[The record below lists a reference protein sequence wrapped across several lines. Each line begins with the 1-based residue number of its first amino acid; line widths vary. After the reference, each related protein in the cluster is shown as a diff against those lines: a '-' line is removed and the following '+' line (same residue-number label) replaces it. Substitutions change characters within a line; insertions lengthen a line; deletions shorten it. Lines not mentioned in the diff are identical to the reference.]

1 MGRRG
6 RGARADQRNQAR
18 EREALERRW
27 FLRLKRAPNLEA
39 LVTASENR
47 VEPFHRWIP
56 YRQGFSPGLVLRFL
70 ETGDLSPGPVLDPF
84 SGSGTTA
91 IACARRGDAA
101 IGVEAQASL
110 TRLSGA
116 AFYRGAIPDL
126 PGNLEGGAG
135 NLAPRLIHPVH
146 RAALLCA
153 VAGRLRPDGRVPGG
167 ALRDLAA
174 PLRERFAVIRKD
186 LEQPLAAAGIILQG
200 DARRLPVC
208 GGSVGG
214 ILTSPPYIAR
224 FDYDRITRPLEKIV
238 RSFGALARPDVPK
251 ATPASNPQIRAHRTG
266 QGERRSAKR
275 APAARLHPAVT
286 EAHAALE
293 RSGQGRA
300 AGLCSAYFKDMDLS
314 LQEMVRTLAPKAPLW
329 LVVGGA
335 FLYDVYLPSDL
346 ILAERLEELG
356 LKVEHLLVA
365 RNLAHSGGR
374 RLGDLAYVKP
384 RETLICSRKPAG

>member
-6 RGARADQRNQAR
+6 RGVRADQRNQAR
-18 EREALERRW
+18 ERETLERRW
-27 FLRLKRAPNLEA
+27 FRMVKRAPDLET

-56 YRQGFSPGLVLRFL
+56 YRQGFSPGLILRFL
-70 ETGDLSPGPVLDPF
+70 KTGDLSPGPVLDPF

-91 IACARRGDAA
+91 IACARHGVAA

-116 AFYRGAIPDL
+116 AFYRGAIPEL
-126 PGNLEGGAG
+126 PGDLEGGPE

-153 VAGRLRPDGRVPGG
+153 VAGRLQPDGGVPRG
-167 ALRDLAA
+167 ALRDLAE
-174 PLRERFAVIRKD
+174 PLRDHFEVIRKD
-186 LEQPLAAAGIILQG
+186 LEQPPVAAGIILPG
-200 DARRLPVC
+200 DARRLPVV
-208 GGSVGG
+208 GGCAGG

-224 FDYDRITRPLEKIV
+224 FDYERITRPLEKIV
-238 RSFGALARPDVPK
+238 RRFTGPDIPK
-251 ATPASNPQIRAHRTG
+251 TNRENNPQIRAHRTG
-266 QGERRSAKR
+266 HGERPSAKI
-275 APAARLHPAVT
+275 ATEARLHPAVT

-300 AGLCSAYFKDMDLS
+300 AGLCRAYFKDMDLA
-314 LQEMVRTLAPKAPLW
+314 LQEMVRTLAPQAPLW
-329 LVVGGA
+329 LVVGGS

-346 ILAERLEELG
+346 ILAERLEMLG
-356 LKVEHLLVA
+356 LKIEHLLVA
-365 RNLAHSGGR
+365 RDLAHSGGR
-374 RLGDLAYVKP
+374 RLGDLENIKP

>member
-6 RGARADQRNQAR
+6 RGARADQRNHAR

-27 FLRLKRAPNLEA
+27 FRRLKRAPDLEV

-56 YRQGFSPGLVLRFL
+56 YRQGFSPGLIHRFL

-91 IACARRGDAA
+91 IACARRGTAA

-110 TRLSGA
+110 TRLSGV
-116 AFYRGAIPDL
+116 AFHRGDIPEL
-126 PGNLEGGAG
+126 PGDLEGGAG

-153 VAGRLRPDGRVPGG
+153 VAGRLQPDGGVPRG
-167 ALRDLAA
+167 ALRDLAE
-174 PLRERFAVIRKD
+174 PLRDHFEVICKD
-186 LEQPLAAAGIILQG
+186 LEQPPTAAGIMLPG
-200 DARRLPVC
+200 DAKRLPVVD
-208 GGSVGG
+208 GSVGG

-224 FDYDRITRPLEKIV
+224 FDYERITRPLEKIV
-238 RSFGALARPDVPK
+238 RRFDGPDISK
-251 ATPASNPQIRAHRTG
+251 ATPARSPQIRAHRTG
-266 QGERRSAKR
+266 HAERRSAKR
-275 APAARLHPAVT
+275 ASAASPHPAVT
-286 EAHAALE
+286 EGHAALE

-300 AGLCSAYFKDMDLS
+300 AGLCSAYFRDMDLS
-314 LQEMVRTLAPKAPLW
+314 LQEMVRTLAPQAPLW
-329 LVVGGA
+329 LVVGGT

-365 RNLAHSGGR
+365 RDLAHSGGR
-374 RLGDLAYVKP
+374 RLGDLVNVKP
-384 RETLICSRKPAG
+384 RETLICSRKSAG